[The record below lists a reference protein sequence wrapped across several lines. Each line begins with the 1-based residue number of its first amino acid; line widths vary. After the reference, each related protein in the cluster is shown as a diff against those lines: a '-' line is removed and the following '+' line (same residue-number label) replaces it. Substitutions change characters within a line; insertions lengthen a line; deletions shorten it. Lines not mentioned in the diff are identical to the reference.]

1 MLSVGFPK
9 DLPSN
14 APLST
19 MTRLNLHE
27 PTTSMVSVSLYAR
40 PNTHISYTHFLC
52 YYPRSC
58 NTYPKKVCQTNM
70 ISWFVFTVMILNL
83 CAFLLSWQQ
92 QQQRERELRKQQE
105 REQRRRYEEMEQLR
119 REEERRHAEREQ
131 VHTCTAKHVF
141 VVRKCNATD
150 MWTTMLGVSL
160 EFLKLITHWY
170 NTVT

>member
-1 MLSVGFPK
+1 MNP
-9 DLPSN
+9 
-14 APLST
+14 PLQWCLCLC
-19 MTRLNLHE
+19 TRDQIHTL
-27 PTTSMVSVSLYAR
+27 VRIWAR
-40 PNTHISYTHFLC
+40 ICLYTHFLC

-70 ISWFVFTVMILNL
+70 ISWFVFTVMMLNL

-141 VVRKCNATD
+141 VVRQCNATD

-170 NTVT
+170 NTVA